1 MDWSTKKF
9 NYKIVNQ
16 YGETL
21 GHVHKLL
28 SELEEFAIKS
38 GMRIKGLERKGPDSF
53 IVEVV
58 TNPEW
63 RL

>member
-16 YGETL
+16 NGKTL
-21 GHVHKLL
+21 GSVHKFL

-38 GMRIKGLERKGPDSF
+38 GMRIKGLQRKGPDDF
-53 IVEVV
+53 IVEVI
-58 TNPEW
+58 TDSEW
-63 RL
+63 KL

>member
-1 MDWSTKKF
+1 MDWATKKF

-16 YGETL
+16 HGETL
-21 GHVHKLL
+21 CSVHKLL

-38 GMRIKGLERKGPDSF
+38 GMRIKGLERKGPDNF
-53 IVEVV
+53 IVEVI
-58 TNPEW
+58 TDPEW

>member
-1 MDWSTKKF
+1 MDWATKKF

-21 GHVHKLL
+21 GSVYKLL
-28 SELEEFAIKS
+28 SELEEFAMKS
-38 GMRIKGLERKGPDSF
+38 GMRIKGLVRKGPDDF
-53 IVEVV
+53 IVEVI
-58 TNPEW
+58 TGPGW